1 MAHGVKWWGPREPYA
16 LRFTMQTRR
25 GNGLWRHAIEEA
37 LVGQPPPSSPCYSN
51 DCDCTEFRLK
61 EAEPDQ
67 ALPHGQ
73 TMHTK
78 GPMSPKTGDRGR
90 RPSDGMRCAHPA
102 QNHAR
107 YGVISAPV
115 GVAMSR
121 VASLARPGRVFDL
134 CEGARVRTRAW
145 TCQRAVLPAQR
156 GHGHQRSA
164 PWPVTWP
171 PPLMSSA
178 FPLWSGAGSAPRR
191 H

>member
-102 QNHAR
+102 FTNSVRCWPDSR
-107 YGVISAPV
+107 YRTPNRKTTPRTASSPRPSGWRCRGSRRWRGLDASLISARGLEFGRVHGPV
-115 GVAMSR
+115 SEPSSRRNEAMATNGLHR
-121 VASLARPGRVFDL
+121 GRLPGR
-134 CEGARVRTRAW
+134 R
-145 TCQRAVLPAQR
+145 P
-156 GHGHQRSA
+156 
-164 PWPVTWP
+164 
-171 PPLMSSA
+171 
-178 FPLWSGAGSAPRR
+178 
-191 H
+191 